1 MKKIILS
8 GIFVLS
14 FIMGKG
20 QFTSATLQASG
31 LTCALCAKAIFTNL
45 AALKFVDNV
54 DTDLNTS
61 TFLISFKPGSEISP
75 DQIKTKVEAAG
86 FSVSN
91 LVLTFTANGQTV
103 SQQSPLKIAN
113 TYFHFI
119 QSKSNVL
126 SGTIKMQIIDKG
138 YVGTKEFK
146 KLLAGNKLACYQSL
160 EIADCP
166 NTENNNVVQSVH
178 VLLK

>member
-1 MKKIILS
+1 
-8 GIFVLS
+8 
-14 FIMGKG
+14 MGKG

-45 AALKFVDNV
+45 TALKFVENV

-61 TFLISFKPGSEISP
+61 TFLISFKPGNEISP
-75 DQIKTKVEAAG
+75 DQIKTKVEGAG

-103 SQQSPLKIAN
+103 SQRSPLKIGN

-119 QSKSNVL
+119 LPKSNVL
-126 SGTIKMQIIDKG
+126 SGTVKMQIIEKG
-138 YVGTKEFK
+138 YVGIKEYK
-146 KLLAGNKLACYQSL
+146 RLLAGNKLACYQSI

-166 NTENNNVVQSVH
+166 NPDSNDVVQSVH